1 MFCQDLNNNRYNNLL
16 IQFCYYF
23 GYWKRE
29 LRSWYTTR
37 DWLKFLKMADFCDE
51 EDKPVIQTNEQSM
64 KTAISSVL
72 PFAAISYVLVILY
85 EFMKTKNGATF

>member
-1 MFCQDLNNNRYNNLL
+1 
-16 IQFCYYF
+16 
-23 GYWKRE
+23 
-29 LRSWYTTR
+29 
-37 DWLKFLKMADFCDE
+37 MADFCDE